1 LNLSIFRSAS
11 EHVVTR
17 VLWLYGIHML
27 FSNTSHL
34 LGYCLLPGAS
44 LRETPQLIVEPFS
57 ERGLEVL
64 RLIAD
69 GNANQRV
76 ADALI
81 APTGTVEKHL
91 DNVFGEL
98 GVQSRTQR
106 VARACEWKLLIQ
118 EHCATSG

>member
-1 LNLSIFRSAS
+1 
-11 EHVVTR
+11 
-17 VLWLYGIHML
+17 ML
-27 FSNTSHL
+27 FSNTSYL
-34 LGYCLLPGAS
+34 LAYCLLPGAS
-44 LRETPQLIVEPFS
+44 LRETPQLIGEPFS
-57 ERGLEVL
+57 ERGLEVP

-69 GNANQRV
+69 ANANQQV

-106 VARACEWKLLIQ
+106 VAGACEWKLLIREQ
-118 EHCATSG
+118 CARPG